1 MTLQNINFDSLL
13 KKAKKRERKY
23 DWFAAAEIYKE
34 AFSLV
39 QEDYEKTS
47 EIHERIGYCFLRAA
61 FQAETNEQFRRILK
75 QSAESY
81 KNTFSLLQK
90 SITEDKEAK
99 ICHVKA
105 MVAYLNARLIPD
117 IAKRRK
123 LIDEVWK
130 LENDALKLY
139 KKTANQL
146 AIGKTYNN
154 LLEWLFEKQQ
164 LESSWSEIKRTM
176 LEGIDYGEKAITTL
190 SDARD
195 EYELARAYGWIIRY
209 YGLGKWFRVYDISD
223 QTNKKILKYHK
234 MALDL
239 SKKTGDAYLIS
250 RVDTDA
256 TNFYA
261 ASGNIKHAIKFGK
274 NAVKYGAI
282 SKDNQLMGGGS
293 NWTSQSIS
301 NATLLEVDPDKQR
314 ENCKTALKFA
324 QDSIHYLSIIDDFTE
339 RFLAYNGYVIVV
351 KFLASIETNL
361 ETKRRLLEETVK
373 IGREN
378 IKAVKGE
385 TIHSSPI
392 LLTAFS
398 KALQVLSEIETREA
412 KKQRLLE
419 EALYYIEKQ
428 LEAMRQLIPFD
439 YNVYSSSYKI
449 QASILA
455 ELAKIESGQKKIKL
469 LDKAVSAM
477 EKCVESIERDLKDR
491 PERINIGGH
500 GSSYYFFGGI
510 LEQLNSLTKNKKLLD
525 RAIETYK
532 ISIKHFSSLDLKSR
546 VAEAYWQIA
555 KLENHLGHNLE
566 SAQSYQ
572 TAAQTYKLAAEKHPK
587 LKEFYSN
594 HSDYMQAWSEIEQ
607 AKYSHSIEEYD
618 KAQEYYQKTSE
629 IHAAT
634 EFWNYLAPN
643 YIAWATLEEAEFQS
657 RNENAQKS
665 KEKFQKALEEFAAAE
680 TSIRQKILEVT
691 SLDEKEMI
699 EGLLKAL
706 DLRRKYCQ
714 ARVLLENAKLLDRE
728 GKYLQSSRSF
738 GEAAQKLG
746 HLIEKIEIGNERK
759 EIEYLIILCQAW
771 EKMASAEET
780 TSPETYLEAA
790 QLFEQAKE
798 YCYTKRASL
807 WALGNSNFC
816 KGLAAGVRYRNNMDL
831 KENALAKQYIKG
843 SASSYF
849 EAGFTNAS
857 EYAKATLRLFDAY
870 VFMNQAESEADP
882 QKKTKQYQMAENLLQ
897 IAAGSFMKG
906 KQPEKT
912 AQVQRILS
920 SVREEK
926 ALAVSLSQI
935 MQAPTIASSTL
946 SFTAPSPTS
955 EASVGLEQFQHA
967 NIQANLIADLKE
979 VKIRQS
985 FCLTVELVNAGKE
998 PALLTMVENFVP
1010 SDFIVVEKPEIY
1022 RLEDSC
1028 LNMKGKQIAPLKL
1041 VEAKLIL
1048 QPSKKGTYQL
1058 KPIVH
1063 YLDELGQNKTLQL
1076 KPVEIKVE
1084 EVILPDRIS
1093 TGTKELDS
1101 LLLGGIPKE
1110 YAVVLTDPSSDE
1122 RELLVQN
1129 FLEAGTKEI
1138 QTTFYVTTETVG
1150 LEKLLENS
1158 CFHLFLCNPKPK
1170 VEVPDLP
1177 NIIKLRSKTD
1187 INNLNMA
1194 LVKESRD
1201 LQTQQS
1207 PKRLCVEVVSDVL
1220 LEYGAKTTRKWL
1232 AELITELTSKNFIIL
1247 AMINPAMHP
1256 SDQTNSVLDLFD
1268 GEINITQPEDPLE
1281 CKKSIQVRKLRGQDY
1296 IKNAICLPT

>member
-223 QTNKKILKYHK
+223 QTNKKILKCHK

-282 SKDNQLMGGGS
+282 SKDNMLMGSGS
-293 NWTSQSIS
+293 NWTSQIFSS
-301 NATLLEVDPDKQR
+301 AALLEVDPDKQR
-314 ENCKTALKFA
+314 EEGETALKLA
-324 QDSIHYLSIIDDFTE
+324 QNGIHYLSIIDDPE
-339 RFLAYNGYVIVV
+339 RFLVYNGYVTVV

-361 ETKRRLLEETVK
+361 ETKYRLLEQAVK

-378 IKAVKGE
+378 IKAVEGE

-392 LLTAFS
+392 LFFAFS
-398 KALQVLSEIETREA
+398 DALYGLSEIEKIVD

-419 EALYYIEKQ
+419 EALYCREKQ
-428 LEAMRQLIPFD
+428 LEAMRQISPFD
-439 YNVYSSSYKI
+439 YAIYSWSYKF

-469 LDKAVSAM
+469 LEKAASAM
-477 EKCVESIERDLKDR
+477 EKCVEYIEKDLKDC
-491 PERINIGGH
+491 PDRINFPGYGL
-500 GSSYYFFGGI
+500 SYYSFGRI
-510 LEQLNSLTKNKKLLD
+510 LEQLYTLTKDKKLLD

-532 ISIKHFSSLDLKSR
+532 TAIKHFNSLDLKTR
-546 VAEAYWQIA
+546 VAESYWQIA

-566 SAQSYQ
+566 SADNYKI
-572 TAAQTYKLAAEKHPK
+572 AAQTFKLAAEKHPK
-587 LKEFYSN
+587 LKEFYNN
-594 HSDYMQAWSEIEQ
+594 HSDYMQAWNEIEQ
-607 AKYSHSIEEYD
+607 AKHKHSREEYHEA
-618 KAQEYYQKTSE
+618 K
-629 IHAAT
+629 IH
-634 EFWNYLAPN
+634 Y
-643 YIAWATLEEAEFQS
+643 
-657 RNENAQKS
+657 ENAGRLHKQTDDWSYLSSNYYAWS
-665 KEKFQKALEEFAAAE
+665 KIEQAEELSRTEKPQEAINNFQEAIELFKKTKTNIKTKINTNPTTEEKDLLTKIVKA
-680 TSIRQKILEVT
+680 S
-691 SLDEKEMI
+691 
-699 EGLLKAL
+699 
-706 DLRRKYCQ
+706 DLRCQYCQ
-714 ARVLLENAKLLDRE
+714 ARILMEEAKVLERK
-728 GKYLQSSRSF
+728 GKYLDSSRNYAKAS
-738 GEAAQKLG
+738 QKLITITSNVDVETE
-746 HLIEKIEIGNERK
+746 LK
-759 EIEYLIILCQAW
+759 ELEYIVILCQAW
-771 EKMASAEET
+771 KKMANAEEA
-780 TSPETYLEAA
+780 TSSEYYIEAA
-790 QLFEQAKE
+790 TLFEKAKE
-798 YCYTKRASL
+798 HCYTKKASL
-807 WALGNSNFC
+807 WALGNSSFC
-816 KGLAAGVRYRNNMDL
+816 KGLAAGIRYKISMDL
-831 KENALAKQYIKG
+831 KENALAKRYIKD
-843 SASSYF
+843 AVSSYF
-849 EAGFTNAS
+849 EAGLKNTS

-870 VFMNQAESEADP
+870 VFMYQAENEVNP
-882 QKKTKQYQMAENLLQ
+882 EKKTKQYQMAENLLQ
-897 IAAGSFMKG
+897 IAAGSFMKA

-912 AQVQRILS
+912 ERVQQILK
-920 SVREEK
+920 SVKEEK
-926 ALAVSLSQI
+926 ALAVSLTEI
-935 MQAPTIASSTL
+935 IHAPSATSSTF
-946 SFTAPSPTS
+946 SFTAPTPSS
-955 EASVGLEQFQHA
+955 ESSVGLEKFEHA
-967 NIQANLIADLKE
+967 NVQANVILGMRE
-979 VKIRQS
+979 VNVGES
-985 FCLTVELVNAGKE
+985 FCLSVEFVNAGKE
-998 PALLTMVENFVP
+998 PALLMRVE
-1010 SDFIVVEKPEIY
+1010 DFIPVDFVVVKKPEIY
-1022 RLEDSC
+1022 RIENTT

-1041 VEAKLIL
+1041 VEAKLTL
-1048 QPSKKGTYQL
+1048 QSSKKGEYRL
-1058 KPIVH
+1058 NPKVH
-1063 YLDELGQNKTLQL
+1063 YLDELGKNKILQL
-1076 KPVEIKVE
+1076 KTLEIKVE
-1084 EVILPDRIS
+1084 EVSLEDRVS
-1093 TGTKELDS
+1093 TGTQELDS
-1101 LLLGGIPKE
+1101 LMLGGIPNE
-1110 YAVVLTDPSSDE
+1110 YAIVLSGSPSDE
-1122 RELLVQN
+1122 RELIINN
-1129 FLEAGTKEI
+1129 FLEAGVKEDNLV
-1138 QTTFYVTTETVG
+1138 FYVSTEVEG
-1150 LEKLLENS
+1150 LENLLKNPN
-1158 CFHLFLCNPKPK
+1158 FILFLCNPKPK
-1170 VEVPDLP
+1170 TKVPNLS
-1177 NIIKLRSKTD
+1177 NVYKLRSKTD
-1187 INNLNMA
+1187 ITNLSISLAKAYRNI
-1194 LVKESRD
+1194 D
-1201 LQTQQS
+1201 QS
-1207 PKRLCVEVVSDVL
+1207 KNKRICVETISDVL
-1220 LEYGAKTTRKWL
+1220 VDYGTKPTRKWIS
-1232 AELITELTSKNFIIL
+1232 ELIRDLGDKGFTMLGVVDPSIHPTDQANAII
-1247 AMINPAMHP
+1247 N
-1256 SDQTNSVLDLFD
+1256 LFD
-1268 GEINITQPEDPLE
+1268 GEINITQSTDPLD
-1281 CKKSIQVRKLRGQDY
+1281 CRKSILVKKLRNQDY
-1296 IKNAICLPT
+1296 IKNPICLR